1 MNRMHNSAPEKNRF
15 SSQSVLVDKLL
26 RNALSEDIGSGD
38 ITTSSIVPEEDISEA
53 LIIAKEDFIL
63 AGINFAGRTFK
74 LVNREVKFKAMKRD
88 GSRIRRGTVIAEIKG
103 DTRSLLM
110 AERTA
115 LNLLQRLCGIAT
127 LTSKFVERVAGLP
140 VKILDT
146 RKTTPGLRYFE
157 KYAVKTGGGCNH
169 RYGLFDGLLIK
180 DNHIAAA
187 GGLKKAVKLA
197 RSGGDNLF
205 KLEVEAGSIKE
216 VKEALSSGADIIML
230 DNMSVDEMINAV
242 KIIRSRKTDVIIE
255 ASGNVD
261 LENVR
266 VIAETGVDM
275 ISVGALT
282 HSAPASD
289 ISMKIRR

>member
-1 MNRMHNSAPEKNRF
+1 MAKAQRDKSTID
-15 SSQSVLVDKLL
+15 SVLK
-26 RNALSEDIGSGD
+26 NALLEDIGSGD
-38 ITTSSIVPEEDISEA
+38 ITTSSIVPERDISKA

-63 AGINFAGRTFK
+63 AGLPFAGRTFK
-74 LVNREVKFKAMKRD
+74 LANREVKFKAMKRD
-88 GSRIRRGTVIAEIKG
+88 GSRIRKGTVIAEIEG

-115 LNLLQRLCGIAT
+115 LNLLQRLSGIAM
-127 LTSKFVERVAGLP
+127 LTSKFVGRVAGLH

-146 RKTTPGLRYFE
+146 RKTTPGLRFFE
-157 KYAVKTGGGCNH
+157 KYAVKMGGGCNH

-187 GGLKKAVKLA
+187 GGLKKAVNLA
-197 RSGGDNLF
+197 RSRGDKSF
-205 KLEVEAGSIKE
+205 KIEVEARSIKE
-216 VKEALSSGADIIML
+216 VKEALSAGADIIML
-230 DNMSVDEMINAV
+230 DNMSVDEMIKAV
-242 KIIRSRKTDVIIE
+242 KIIRSHKADVIIE
-255 ASGNVD
+255 ASGNVN

-266 VIAETGVDM
+266 AIAETGVDM

>member
-1 MNRMHNSAPEKNRF
+1 MTNLNSINERA
-15 SSQSVLVDKLL
+15 LVDGVL
-26 RNALSEDIGSGD
+26 RNALNEDIGSGD
-38 ITTSSIVPEEDISEA
+38 ITTLSIVPEKNISEA

-63 AGINFAGRTFK
+63 AGLSFAGRTFK

-88 GSRIRRGTVIAEIKG
+88 GSRIRKGTVIAEING
-103 DTRSLLM
+103 NTRSILI

-115 LNLLQRLCGIAT
+115 LNLLQRLSGIAT
-127 LTSKFVERVAGLP
+127 LTNKFVGRVTGLP

-146 RKTTPGLRYFE
+146 RKTTPGLRFFE
-157 KYAVKTGGGCNH
+157 KYAVKMGGGCNH

-197 RSGGDNLF
+197 RSRGDNLF
-205 KLEVEAGSIKE
+205 KIEVEAKSIKE
-216 VKEALSSGADIIML
+216 VKEALSAGADIIML
-230 DNMSVDEMINAV
+230 DNMSVDEMLKAV
-242 KIIRSRKTDVIIE
+242 KIIRSKKSAILIE

-261 LENVR
+261 LDNVQA
-266 VIAETGVDM
+266 IAETGVDM

-289 ISMKIRR
+289 ISMKIQR